1 MKEMDYQYAIRG
13 KRSVFML
20 IHPDCHLIGVSSAAQ
35 IFWEANVLI
44 PGIYDVHFVSVV
56 PSILTPQG
64 LSISNIELISDID
77 VAKGDLIVIPG
88 ISLEGYKAQNKKAPE
103 VLEVFR
109 WLRENFNSGIEFCS
123 IGSGTLLL
131 ADAQLLGG
139 VQFTTHWKCYSYI
152 DDHHKGLDLIKD
164 KIYIRDKNLTSSAG
178 MSSTL
183 DTVISLIESHHGP
196 IFASRLSQELL
207 LNVRK
212 LGDESQKSYYLDF
225 YSHFNPLVHK
235 AKEIIASNL
244 SRNFSNEQI
253 AEQIGTSERNL
264 TRIFR
269 ATLGMTILEY
279 KNKLRV
285 KLVRHLV
292 KNRHLSMTQIAE
304 ACGFSSDKQLKR
316 LIAKNKES
324 IYTRA

>member
-1 MKEMDYQYAIRG
+1 
-13 KRSVFML
+13 ML

-56 PSILTPQG
+56 PTILTPQG
-64 LSISNIELISDID
+64 LSISNIELLSSVD
-77 VAKGDLIVIPG
+77 VARGDLIIIPG
-88 ISLEGYKAQNKKAPE
+88 ISLEGYKKQNKKAPE
-103 VLEVFR
+103 VLTVFK
-109 WLRENFNSGIEFCS
+109 WLREHFNSGIEFCS

-131 ADAQLLGG
+131 ADARLLGG
-139 VQFTTHWKCYSYI
+139 IKFTTHWKCYSYV
-152 DDHHKGLDLIKD
+152 DDFHKGLELIKD
-164 KIYIRDKNLTSSAG
+164 KIYIKDKNLTSSAG

-183 DTVISLIESHHGP
+183 DTVIGIIESHHGP

-244 SRNFSNEQI
+244 SNNFSNEHI

-264 TRIFR
+264 TRVFQ

-285 KLVRHLV
+285 KLIRHLI
-292 KNRHLSMTQIAE
+292 KNKNLSMRQIAE
-304 ACGFSSDKQLKR
+304 ECGFSSDKQLKR
-316 LIAKNKES
+316 LIAKNKAR
-324 IYTRA
+324 IYG